1 MPLKSDL
8 TISKEKF
15 QPSAVS
21 EKTEKYNEKLIS
33 IMEGGPRWYEVGPE
47 KYRQMRW
54 NGETPLPKP
63 VVLESGK
70 DIKLPSRDKG
80 RQIPCRVF
88 KPESGNVKGT
98 FLHIHGGGWVLQSE
112 HYQDTMLKFMA
123 DKADLTVISVG
134 YRLAP
139 EDPYPAGNEDCFDVA
154 EYLVDNASSE
164 FGGNLSFMGGDSAGG
179 HLSVLTA
186 FELLDTRPKFAFKG
200 LVLNFGAYD
209 CSGFL
214 PQAHHFDRLLVL
226 DGEIMAKYMEAYLPG
241 KSLEERRDPKI
252 SPFYK
257 DLRGLKLPPA
267 LFTCGTEDC
276 LLDDTMM
283 MATKWQMNGAEG
295 IVRIYP
301 GAPHGFVFFPPGGCE
316 GTEEALEDIRVFL
329 TERTG

>member
-15 QPSAVS
+15 QPSALS

-112 HYQDTMLKFMA
+112 H
-123 DKADLTVISVG
+123 
-134 YRLAP
+134 
-139 EDPYPAGNEDCFDVA
+139 
-154 EYLVDNASSE
+154 
-164 FGGNLSFMGGDSAGG
+164 
-179 HLSVLTA
+179 
-186 FELLDTRPKFAFKG
+186 
-200 LVLNFGAYD
+200 
-209 CSGFL
+209 
-214 PQAHHFDRLLVL
+214 
-226 DGEIMAKYMEAYLPG
+226 
-241 KSLEERRDPKI
+241 
-252 SPFYK
+252 
-257 DLRGLKLPPA
+257 
-267 LFTCGTEDC
+267 
-276 LLDDTMM
+276 
-283 MATKWQMNGAEG
+283 
-295 IVRIYP
+295 
-301 GAPHGFVFFPPGGCE
+301 
-316 GTEEALEDIRVFL
+316 
-329 TERTG
+329 